1 MKPTIQILILI
12 TILAG
17 IVLIGYIYHD
27 LAGRGVFDRDQPVV
41 VRTDT
46 TLLPPITI
54 NIPPSKG
61 IVMNNPV
68 PDNID
73 SAKIAQAYFA
83 SVQYSDS
90 IVTDTDSIWL
100 RETVSRNAIQ
110 SRELTYKLNIPIQ
123 TITEY
128 RQELQRGVVFGGGG
142 AFHGD
147 KVNVFLSGGY
157 QGKRGSVLFG
167 SIATDGTVQVGW
179 MGRVR

>member
-12 TILAG
+12 TVLCG
-17 IVLIGYIYHD
+17 IGLIGYIYHD
-27 LAGRGVFDRDQPVV
+27 LASRGVFDKSDPVV
-41 VRTDT
+41 VNLDSTYMPPVVVN
-46 TLLPPITI
+46 LNPGHPITI
-54 NIPPSKG
+54 TSPIPA
-61 IVMNNPV
+61 
-68 PDNID
+68 NID
-73 SAKIAQAYFA
+73 SAAIATAYFA
-83 SVQYSDS
+83 SVHYNDS
-90 IVTDTDSIWL
+90 IITDTVSIWL

-128 RQELQRGVVFGGGG
+128 RQELKRGLVFGGGG

-147 KVNVFLSGGY
+147 KVNVFLSGGV
-157 QGKRGSVLFG
+157 QGKRGSVVFG